1 MTRLIILESFT
12 WALRCKGWPVRIF
25 VQSKITMA
33 SLIRKYS
40 ASLLTFGI
48 YLVLV
53 VFALFVSLGIV

>member
-1 MTRLIILESFT
+1 MTRFIILESFT
-12 WALRCKGWPVRIF
+12 WALRWAGCALRIF
-25 VQSKITMA
+25 VESLSTMV

-53 VFALFVSLGIV
+53 VFALFVSLGIL

>member
-1 MTRLIILESFT
+1 MTRFIILESFT
-12 WALRCKGWPVRIF
+12 WALRWAGAPGRIF
-25 VQSKITMA
+25 VQSISTMV

-53 VFALFVSLGIV
+53 VFALFVSLGIL